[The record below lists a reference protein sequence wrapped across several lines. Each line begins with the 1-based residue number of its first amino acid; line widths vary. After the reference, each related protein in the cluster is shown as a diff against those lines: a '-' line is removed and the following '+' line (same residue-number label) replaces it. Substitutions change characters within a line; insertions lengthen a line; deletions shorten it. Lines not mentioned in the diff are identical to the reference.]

1 MENKLN
7 GIDTYNKRNDDRIQ
21 NVLAAHKDRPY
32 LKGYYNYISSM
43 SRVSVYNYLN
53 RVNAF
58 IDTVEGKSV
67 EEINLDDYLNYI
79 SSLRGMTASM
89 QIVTY
94 SALKKFSTYLYISDK
109 ASKDYMTAVR
119 KPKAKESQE
128 TKQRRARGF
137 LTEEEINIYLSNVEY
152 GIASNGKVIRREKDK
167 QRDKAIILI
176 LLNTGMRESAMYK
189 LDINSINMGQ
199 RTITVTDKGDKVI
212 TYEMNGAVYNALKDY
227 LRTRENTYRPQNNAL
242 FLSYHGERLS
252 TCGITEIVKK
262 YTVGIDKNITPHKLR
277 ATYGTQLYNKTHDIM
292 FVKSCMNHESSA
304 TTELYI
310 RGDVSQNK
318 KKAASIMDNLI
329 SNVNYDDY
337 DM

>member
-1 MENKLN
+1 MTNKLS
-7 GIDTYNKRNDDRIQ
+7 GIDTYNKRNDDRIY
-21 NVLAAHKDRPY
+21 NVLNAHKDRPY
-32 LKGYYNYISSM
+32 LRGYYNFISGM
-43 SRVSVYNYLN
+43 SRVTVYNYLN

-58 IDTVEGKSV
+58 IDAIENKPI
-67 EEINLDDYLNYI
+67 EKINLDDYLTFI

-109 ASKDYMTAVR
+109 ANKDFMTAVK

-137 LTEEEINIYLSNVEY
+137 LTEEEIDVYLSNVEY
-152 GIASNGKVIRREKDK
+152 GVTNDGRAIRQEKDK

-189 LDINSINMGQ
+189 LDINSINMKQ
-199 RTITVTDKGDKVI
+199 KTIMVTDKGDKVI
-212 TYEMNGAVYNALKDY
+212 TYEMNRVIYNALKDY
-227 LRTRENTYRPQNNAL
+227 LLIREDTYHPNSNAL
-242 FLSYHGERLS
+242 FLSYLGERLS
-252 TCGITEIVKK
+252 TCGITDIVKK
-262 YTVGIDKNITPHKLR
+262 YTVGIDKHITPHKLR

-329 SNVNYDDY
+329 NNVNYDDY